1 MQRVWRNAMMKSV
14 RLLAGTAVLVL
25 GFSAGQAFAG
35 PVGDTGSFTWT
46 RQSGYFA
53 NDGGEFTLSNLVGI
67 SNSDYAASTK
77 DIGILGSFQTF
88 CIERDENAASPS
100 YFIVGSA
107 AVGGGNGGPSPDPI
121 SQGTAWLYSQ
131 FAQGLLN
138 VSQVPAVTGPG
149 NYFSAAAPSRA
160 SEAEALQNA
169 IWALEEETP
178 QFGSVTAAN
187 NAYYAAAVAM
197 FGANATANASVG
209 QFNIYVL
216 QNYSNSARSTVAQD
230 FLYYHV
236 PDGGTTSLL
245 LGTALAG
252 LGLIRR
258 RSGR

>member
-1 MQRVWRNAMMKSV
+1 MMKSM

-25 GFSAGQAFAG
+25 GVAAGQAFAG

-46 RQSGYFA
+46 RQPGFFA

-67 SNSDYAASTK
+67 SNSDYAVTSK
-77 DIGILGSFQTF
+77 DIGGILGSFQTF
-88 CIERDENAASPS
+88 CIERNENAASPS
-100 YFIVGSA
+100 YFVVGSSA
-107 AVGGGNGGPSPDPI
+107 IGGGNGGPSPDPI

-138 VSQVPAVTGPG
+138 VPQVPAVTGPG
-149 NYFSAAAPSRA
+149 NYFSAAPPSRV

-178 QFGSVTAAN
+178 QFGSVTSLN

-209 QFNIYVL
+209 QFGVYVL
-216 QNYSNSARSTVAQD
+216 NNYSNQDRTTKAQD

-258 RSGR
+258 RAGR